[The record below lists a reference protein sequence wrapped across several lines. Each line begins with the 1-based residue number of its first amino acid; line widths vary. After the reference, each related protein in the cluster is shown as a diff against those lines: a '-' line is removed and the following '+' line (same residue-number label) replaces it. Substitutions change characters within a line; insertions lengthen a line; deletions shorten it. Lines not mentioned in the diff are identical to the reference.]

1 MRQGVARTLYQH
13 SQYCLHPVIFMEEKL
28 IYLPSEQLRVSS
40 VSSFDCVENVV
51 RNTFCVRNCTTR
63 NLSKFDLLNQLYTL
77 LHTVPQ
83 RVTDNKLFAILFYH
97 YISET
102 LNILSSVSGLIF
114 VVKNKQKVSSLRAKS
129 GHGSKVAS
137 PNQE

>member
-1 MRQGVARTLYQH
+1 
-13 SQYCLHPVIFMEEKL
+13 MEEKL

-114 VVKNKQKVSSLRAKS
+114 VVKNKQKVSSLQAKS